1 MGLLVYKFSDYRTTH
16 EREQYRIL
24 CKSLQRYYTNNKDWC
39 IFIANYNIGN
49 VELDGLLIKKD
60 AIICI
65 EFKKYGGEIYAAD
78 NGEWIANGDIIKGGS
93 GKTVFQQALY
103 NHNMTRKGLRT
114 GTSLDNKQTKDISGI
129 IVFHKPIIS
138 LDNQLS
144 EMAQCWL
151 HITDNEHFIEKI
163 QDVTTEKL
171 YLEPEDFL
179 NLLKELNLQTEYM
192 DEQYCDSELL
202 DYKPEHM
209 NDEDGIFLDRIKN
222 KPTPHMESKILTIN
236 SMLPTSYDKLGVGK
250 TYVGIDFGTSTT
262 VVSIA
267 TLDSAKNQVVAK
279 PIRLKQL
286 LIDGT
291 PFESEKLPTVIAHLQ
306 GKLLVG
312 EGASQLKY
320 QLKKGKNIWY
330 SFKMEIGEDLGAKY
344 YESELKDSDKVRI
357 RNPKDAVRVFF
368 LYLQLLIQRFCE
380 QNALSTSIQYSV
392 SIPASFEANQR
403 KELIEAL
410 DTNGMKVSNQA
421 LIDEPNAAFISYV
434 QDSIDTEE
442 PIILSSN
449 YNPKVLVFDFG
460 GGTCDISI
468 LEIGKDL
475 DGLYSKNI
483 AISKFA
489 QMGGDD
495 IDRYITYRYVLPRFL
510 EANNVKITDFL
521 TTERKFIASQLYKVS
536 EQLKIQVCKDL
547 SIKAIDLIIPADVR
561 NSERK
566 FSISMP
572 ISISTT
578 KGELFQEYFSLS
590 LAEMSELMK
599 VFLRQSELPT
609 CYKHEEDY
617 NNIFIPINSAIRKAK
632 IKKEEIDYIL
642 LIGGSAQ
649 NPFVQEALRL
659 HFEDSKIL
667 VPQDLQTH
675 VSKGAAIN
683 SLLLHGLGKCI
694 IKPITSEPIILLT
707 QDTRTKVLLEAGA
720 NIPCDVRVVDDLVT
734 TRENQDVIELPICV
748 GNSSKLLYN
757 LKIKKE
763 GGFPLNT
770 PVSVAIEINA
780 DKLLI
785 AKASCMGQTCM
796 IEPQNPFANKEL
808 TTEERIILQ
817 AERQANLDAEA
828 NGGIPPK
835 NTLIALRRAY
845 EKVGNDFRAAETY
858 ERQLELYPSSNE
870 YNAIGVLYHNS
881 GNYDKAIEFYER
893 ALMVNPN
900 DIYPNFNL
908 GLSLERKDPKR
919 SEEYLRKVHSIDP
932 YHAPT
937 NIELANIEQRL
948 GNIEKQ
954 QELLERAYDTL
965 MQKWKTDTM
974 STSDYSWLA
983 SVASKLGHADIAIQV
998 RQSQPKLES
1007 EKYYN
1012 VENLTRTKNT
1022 EISKL

>member
-16 EREQYRIL
+16 EREQYRVL
-24 CKSLQRYYTNNKDWC
+24 CKRLQENYTNNKDWC
-39 IFIANYNIGN
+39 IFVANYNIGN

-65 EFKKYGGEIYAAD
+65 EFKKYGGKIYAAD
-78 NGEWIANGDIIKGGS
+78 NGEWTANGEIIKGGS

-103 NHNMTRKGLRT
+103 NHNMTRKGLQT
-114 GTSLDNKQTKDISGI
+114 GTSLDKKQTKDISGI
-129 IVFHKPIIS
+129 IVFHRPIET
-138 LDNQLS
+138 LNNQLS

-151 HITDNEHFIEKI
+151 HITDNEHFIEKV
-163 QDVTTEKL
+163 QDITTEKL
-171 YLEPEDFL
+171 YLEPKDFL
-179 NLLKELNLQTEYM
+179 VLLKELNLQSEYM
-192 DEQYCDSELL
+192 DEQYCNPELL
-202 DYKPEHM
+202 DYKTM
-209 NDEDGIFLDRIKN
+209 NNEDDLFHDFN
-222 KPTPHMESKILTIN
+222 NYKPTPHMESKILTIN
-236 SMLPTSYDKLGVGK
+236 SMLPTTYDKLGVEK

-267 TLDSAKNQVVAK
+267 TLDPEKNQITAK

-286 LIDGT
+286 LVDGT
-291 PFESEKLPTVIAHLQ
+291 PFESEKLPTVIAFLQ
-306 GKLLVG
+306 NKLLVG

-344 YESELKDSDKVRI
+344 YESELRDNEKVRI

-368 LYLQLLIQRFCE
+368 LYLQLLIQRYCE
-380 QNALSTSIQYSV
+380 QHSLSTNIQYSV

-410 DTNGMKVSNQA
+410 DTNGMRVSNQA

-442 PIILSSN
+442 PIVLSSN

-495 IDRYITYRYVLPRFL
+495 IDRYITYHYILPRFM
-510 EANNVKITDFL
+510 EANHVKITDFL
-521 TTERKFIASQLYKVS
+521 TTERKFIASQLYKVA
-536 EQLKIQVCKDL
+536 EQLKILICKDL
-547 SIKAIDLIIPADVR
+547 SIKAVDLIIPAKEH
-561 NSERK
+561 NSERR
-566 FSISMP
+566 FNISMP
-572 ISISTT
+572 INISTT
-578 KGELFQEYFSLS
+578 KGSLFQEEFYLS
-590 LAEMSELMK
+590 ISEMSELMR

-609 CYKHEEDY
+609 RYKHEEDY

-707 QDTRTKVLLEAGA
+707 HDARTKVLLEAGA
-720 NIPCDVRVVDDLVT
+720 NIPCDVRVIDDLVT
-734 TRENQDVIELPICV
+734 ARENQDVIELPICV

-870 YNAIGVLYHNS
+870 FNAIGVLYHNS
-881 GNYDKAIEFYER
+881 GNTDKAIEFYER

-900 DIYPNFNL
+900 DLYPNFNL
-908 GLSLERKDPKR
+908 GHSLENKDPKR
-919 SEEYLRKVHSIDP
+919 SENYLRKAHSINP
-932 YHAPT
+932 NHAPT
-937 NIELANIEQRL
+937 NIELAAIERRL

-954 QELLERAYDTL
+954 EELLRKAYDTL
-965 MQKWKTDTM
+965 MQKWKTNTM

-983 SVASKLGHADIAIQV
+983 SVASQLGYADIALQV
-998 RQSQPKLES
+998 RQSQPGLEA

-1012 VENLTRTKNT
+1012 VDNLTKTKCT
-1022 EISKL
+1022 EISNL